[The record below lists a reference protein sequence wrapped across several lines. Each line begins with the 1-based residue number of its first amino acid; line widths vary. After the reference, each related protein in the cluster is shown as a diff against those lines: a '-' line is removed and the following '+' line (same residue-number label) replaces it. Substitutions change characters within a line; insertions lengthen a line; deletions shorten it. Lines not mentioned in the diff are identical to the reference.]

1 MDYRNKAINC
11 VRHTVLPIHQKQ
23 FEECGCILDEQYRK
37 YGNTETFFAKIIESR
52 HIYEVGYPKC
62 VCGEVLCGKTNDA
75 SHCECSRQSIVY
87 ILETLMPEKT
97 IEVEI
102 IETVLGGAEKC
113 RFKVTVQ

>member
-1 MDYRNKAINC
+1 M
-11 VRHTVLPIHQKQ
+11 
-23 FEECGCILDEQYRK
+23 
-37 YGNTETFFAKIIESR
+37 
-52 HIYEVGYPKC
+52 
-62 VCGEVLCGKTNDA
+62 CGKTNDV

-102 IETVLGGAEKC
+102 IETVLGGAGKC